1 MTLVVYSNNAKV
13 QSVHVDFEAS
23 LGYEWTVVIDGVIV
37 PLASHAVAGRVAHI
51 NWYYYGPE
59 RQYCSRVAHITLLVV
74 WTPFERIF
82 KRKYGYV
89 GEPWS

>member
-1 MTLVVYSNNAKV
+1 MDRR
-13 QSVHVDFEAS
+13 HRR
-23 LGYEWTVVIDGVIV
+23 GVIV

-82 KRKYGYV
+82 KRKYSYV
-89 GEPWS
+89 GEPWTLELTAPRTF